1 MYKQAD
7 IMFMYAETSVHVGG
21 GESVGAIDLAIA
33 REKYTDF
40 PFIPSSG
47 VKGAIRDW
55 FENHTL
61 DNNNTYSKEE
71 VKVIF
76 GGEDGSDGAGS
87 AIFTDARLLLFPVKS
102 LKGVFAWITCPFAL
116 DRFSRDLA
124 MGLQGIA
131 DFKAPNVDDGKAKV
145 NNGNKTLIVEDNKII
160 LEEYILE
167 AEDNDPSLPKI
178 ISSIVNYFPSGDE
191 YAEWRKR
198 IKNHLIILSDNDFTD
213 FVKSSTEV
221 QTRIKL
227 GEGKSSDTSKGGNLF
242 YQENLPADSLLYSV
256 VAANK
261 PYIKNGAILN
271 ADSDVLAA
279 LKKLDTQRVQF
290 GGNESVG
297 KGIFCIAFDKK
308 NQSLEANL

>member
-1 MYKQAD
+1 
-7 IMFMYAETSVHVGG
+7 MFMYAETSVHVGG

-55 FENHTL
+55 FENHAQN
-61 DNNNTYSKEE
+61 DKKTYSKEE

-87 AIFTDARLLLFPVKS
+87 AIFTDVRLLLFPVKS

-116 DRFSRDLA
+116 ERFSRDLV
-124 MGLQGIA
+124 MGLQG
-131 DFKAPNVDDGKAKV
+131 KAAFTAPKV
-145 NNGNKTLIVEDNKII
+145 NDGEAKINQGNKALIVEGNKII

-167 AEDNDPSLPKI
+167 ADDKHPSLPKI

-191 YAEWRKR
+191 YAELRDR
-198 IKNHLIILSDNDFTD
+198 IKDHLIILSDNDFTD

-261 PYIKNGAILN
+261 PYIKNGVNLN

-279 LKKLDTQRVQF
+279 IQKLDNQRVQF

-297 KGIFCIAFDKK
+297 KGIFCISFNSKAKSMEK
-308 NQSLEANL
+308 